1 MKKLRQRFKKEVD
14 SAKKSGKGRAKPWKF
29 FQTLNEI
36 IGHRPNVRPA
46 FRIDTSAGEKEDN
59 TDIDNGE
66 EQETDSN
73 KIWLQ

>member
-46 FRIDTSAGEKEDN
+46 FCIDTSAGEKEDN

-66 EQETDSN
+66 EQETGSN
-73 KIWLQ
+73 KIWLK